1 MSEARPNSLESI
13 VAESVMPSLKEERR
27 ESVSAVIMDWRVGE
41 GEEEEEE
48 EEKEEEEEEDFSMR
62 KIDSITAIT
71 SPSSCSF
78 TSRRCD

>member
-1 MSEARPNSLESI
+1 
-13 VAESVMPSLKEERR
+13 
-27 ESVSAVIMDWRVGE
+27 MDWRVGE